1 MDVQA
6 IIQAVSTLGFPIVMC
21 AALLYYLNLERES
34 HKEEMESMKD
44 ALDRNTVIM
53 TELKEMLTVITGIR
67 NKNTGGSND
76 AR

>member
-67 NKNTGGSND
+67 SRNGGGSND
-76 AR
+76 AG

>member
-1 MDVQA
+1 MDAEA

-21 AALLYYLNLERES
+21 AALLYYLNLERVS

-67 NKNTGGSND
+67 SRNGGSTND
-76 AR
+76 TR

>member
-34 HKEEMESMKD
+34 HKEEMESMKE

-53 TELKEMLTVITGIR
+53 TELKEMLSVITGIQSR
-67 NKNTGGSND
+67 NGGSND

>member
-1 MDVQA
+1 MDAEA

-21 AALLYYLNLERES
+21 AALLYYLNLERVS

-53 TELKEMLTVITGIR
+53 TELKEMLTVITGIQSR
-67 NKNTGGSND
+67 NGGSTND